1 MKQWMAALLAALLL
15 ISFIPA
21 HAQKAPVPTV
31 KPPVPA
37 DKPPVQRVFKKEEAP
52 PFGEHEELLHLYV
65 CPLLGADS
73 MILMQG
79 DEVMLVDMGKANQY
93 ETIKGVL
100 NDLGVSNIKYAF
112 NTHPHDDHLGS
123 MKYLVNDFTFETF
136 MTAFPDDYTGD
147 SIIQVSTLK
156 VINEKSIPVEKITD
170 GHTFTLNNARL
181 TVMRQEKYK
190 NPNPM
195 SCMLM
200 VEFGD
205 SRMLLTA
212 DVIGSAQQLFA
223 DTKDLKADVFKFP
236 HHGLN
241 KVIADFLTDISPE
254 YAIFTHGYANT
265 KDAQKQLDKA
275 GVWYDFATWGLIHLS
290 TNGEYWIVDQALTE
304 DGLRYEEKYMK

>member
-1 MKQWMAALLAALLL
+1 MKKVIAALLAVFLL
-15 ISFIPA
+15 IPCVLA
-21 HAQKAPVPTV
+21 EDL
-31 KPPVPA
+31 PP
-37 DKPPVQRVFKKEEAP
+37 PPPQFVFKKEDAP
-52 PFGEHEELLHLYV
+52 PFEPDDNLLHLYV

-79 DEVMLVDMGKANQY
+79 DEIMMVDMGKANQY
-93 ETIKGVL
+93 EDIKGVL
-100 NDLGVSNIKYAF
+100 HCLGVERIKYAF

-123 MKYLVNDFTFETF
+123 MKYLVDDFAFDTF
-136 MTAFPDDYTGD
+136 MTAFPDDYTGE

-156 VINEKSIPVEKITD
+156 VLNERGIPVEKVED
-170 GHTFTLNNARL
+170 GYVFTLGDAKL
-181 TVMRQEKYK
+181 TVLRQSKYK
-190 NPNPM
+190 NPNPQ

-205 SRMLLTA
+205 RKMLLTA

-223 DTKDLKADVFKFP
+223 DTKDLDADLFKFP

-290 TNGEYWIVDQALTE
+290 TNGEYWIVDQQLNE
-304 DGLRYEEKYMK
+304 QGLIYEEKYGK